1 MKKSQLFKIL
11 FTSAHLFI
19 LFGYVHVKAEPPANK
34 GYVLLF
40 DESFTADTLNT
51 NRWYYREGLRTGTG
65 INGLN
70 LKENVFVKDG
80 MLHVVAK
87 YEKINDVYQNTGGG
101 IITKDDFGYGYYE
114 CLSKPFM
121 AGRGVHSAFWQ
132 RGSVTPNKTV
142 FEIDSYEIDSKSY
155 MATNNLYYTICP
167 AAYTEYP
174 WPHRANIPFKFN
186 ADGWFLDAYER
197 TPEGVIFYDNGKIV
211 AKAEWDEL
219 NATQMVWLT
228 ALNGVGTVD
237 TSLLPGESLFKYF
250 RYYAKDYP
258 GYNLLPNGN
267 FEFNQDK
274 ITASKPVSWV
284 VGGTTDAVSVVKGAA
299 SRDNYRLRISK
310 SATFQTTI
318 SQKLSYILNGDY
330 TLTAMVRS
338 SGGLAEA
345 RIKANDFGGT
355 EVFADITAG
364 TTWTKITIPHIHVS
378 NNKVNIDIVANGTA
392 SQWIEIDDINFMK
405 PVLAGQET
413 PAQTAFQTVG
423 EPIWKLAEKEPVIF
437 TGDDSFY
444 FFSRNVG
451 YGDAMSVSFDLTADL
466 LATTTPIARIPK
478 TGDSGW
484 AVQLNEDGSLIFR
497 IGSIANHTD
506 VLTPKVYSAGKTVHV
521 CCVFNKG
528 TALIFIDGN
537 LVRKQTGIT
546 QLIKDDTAAG
556 RLGSVGSAYSA
567 VGDVVLPDSTIVN
580 TNTSMKKFK
589 GAIQHLRVYN
599 VAILAE
605 PEADYI
611 KNGGFETTTIGQI
624 NWEMNREQ
632 FNLTAFNWLKTDP
645 AEKLNSMRVLAV
657 NSSNLFGAN
666 LSQKIAV
673 GQGNYLLRFKARAT
687 NSLSSNATF
696 RFKFADYSSGQSIML
711 NDTTPRVVTPT
722 STWQSYSFNV
732 DLKENFNAKL
742 IFGFSQQATFD
753 MDSISLVRVGNVVS
767 DLRIQIDNQVSVK
780 VVDNRL
786 IITSNDD
793 QHLMVFSIAGQL
805 FISRKISAGENSI
818 PIQQKGLCLVRL
830 WNETSML
837 TKKIFIG

>member
-1 MKKSQLFKIL
+1 
-11 FTSAHLFI
+11 
-19 LFGYVHVKAEPPANK
+19 
-34 GYVLLF
+34 
-40 DESFTADTLNT
+40 
-51 NRWYYREGLRTGTG
+51 
-65 INGLN
+65 
-70 LKENVFVKDG
+70 
-80 MLHVVAK
+80 
-87 YEKINDVYQNTGGG
+87 
-101 IITKDDFGYGYYE
+101 
-114 CLSKPFM
+114 M

-142 FEIDSYEIDSKSY
+142 FEIDSYEIDSKYS

-167 AAYTEYP
+167 AAYSEYP

-197 TPEGVIFYDNGKIV
+197 TPEGVIFYDNGKVV

-237 TSLLPGESLFKYF
+237 AALLPGESLFKYF

-284 VGGTTDAVSVVKGAA
+284 VGGTADAVSVVKGGA
-299 SRDNYRLRISK
+299 SRDNYKLRISK
-310 SATFQTTI
+310 SADFQTTI
-318 SQKLSYILNGDY
+318 SQNLSYILNGDY

-338 SGGLAEA
+338 SGGMAEA
-345 RIKANDFGGT
+345 RIKANGFGGA
-355 EVFADITAG
+355 EVFADIVAG
-364 TTWTKITIPHIHVS
+364 SAWTKITIPHVHVA
-378 NNKVNIDIVANGTA
+378 NNSVNFDIVANGA
-392 SQWIEIDDINFMK
+392 VGQWIEIDDINFMK
-405 PVLAGQET
+405 PALAGQKA
-413 PAQTAFQTVG
+413 PAQTPFQTVG
-423 EPIWKLAEKEPVIF
+423 EPMWKLAEKEPVVF

-506 VLTPKVYSAGKTVHV
+506 VLTPKVYTAGKTVNI

-528 TALIFIDGN
+528 TAFIFIDGN
-537 LVRKQTGIT
+537 LVRKQTEIT

-556 RLGSVGSAYSA
+556 RLGAVGSAYSA

-580 TNTSMKKFK
+580 TNTAMKKFK
-589 GAIQHLRVYN
+589 GTIQHLRVYN
-599 VAILAE
+599 IAILGD
-605 PEADYI
+605 PGTDYI
-611 KNGGFETTTIGQI
+611 KNGGFETTTIGQM
-624 NWEMNREQ
+624 NWEMYREQ

-657 NSSNLFGAN
+657 SSSNLFGAN
-666 LSQKIAV
+666 FSQKIAV

-687 NSLSSNATF
+687 NTLSTNAAF
-696 RFKFADYSSGQSIML
+696 RFKFTYYSSGQSIML

-722 STWQSYSFNV
+722 STWQSYSYSVN
-732 DLKENFNAKL
+732 LNENFIARL
-742 IFGFSQQATFD
+742 SFGFANEGTFD
-753 MDSISLVRVGNVVS
+753 IDSISLVRVGNVVS
-767 DLRIQIDNQVSVK
+767 DLHIQLENQVSVK
-780 VVDNRL
+780 VIDNRL
-786 IITSNDD
+786 IITSNDA
-793 QHLMVFSIAGQL
+793 QHLMVYSIAGQL
-805 FISRKISAGENSI
+805 FISKKIPAGENTI
-818 PIQQKGLCLVRL
+818 PLQHKGLCLVRV

-837 TKKIFIG
+837 TKKVFVS